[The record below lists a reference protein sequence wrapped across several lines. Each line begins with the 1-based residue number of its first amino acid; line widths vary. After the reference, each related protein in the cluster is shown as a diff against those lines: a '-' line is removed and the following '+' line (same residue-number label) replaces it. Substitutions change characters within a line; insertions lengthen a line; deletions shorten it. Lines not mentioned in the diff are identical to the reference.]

1 MRRLLTILSL
11 IGLGLSVG
19 SCVASTARL
28 KFQSTD
34 AKTLLALYDG
44 ALFFYKLN
52 DPVPGIDFVPPPVS
66 KWFHPS
72 HPSMTPM
79 VYEVPLSIDPGIPR
93 IHHGW
98 LPRYSKSSFLSSGV
112 RINDGLRIDTIIRK
126 GGLYVP
132 LYLPS
137 LLFGVIPTLWFFS
150 FLRSSKR
157 EELGLCV
164 KCGYDLRGS
173 KDRCPEC
180 GEAFESPELKADH

>member
-1 MRRLLTILSL
+1 MLRKTLTILSL
-11 IGLGLSVG
+11 IGLLLSVG

-52 DPVPGIDFVPPPVS
+52 DPIRGIDFVPPPAP
-66 KWFHPS
+66 KWFQPS
-72 HPSMTPM
+72 HPSMTPN

-93 IHHGW
+93 IHRGW
-98 LPRYSKSSFLSSGV
+98 LPRYSKSSYLLSGV
-112 RINDGLRIDTIIRK
+112 TINDRLRIDTIIRK

-137 LLFGVIPTLWFFS
+137 LLFGVIPTVWFFS
-150 FLRSSKR
+150 FLRRSKR
-157 EELGLCV
+157 ERLRQCL
-164 KCGYDLRGS
+164 KCGYDLRAS

-180 GEAFESPELKADH
+180 GTGFSN